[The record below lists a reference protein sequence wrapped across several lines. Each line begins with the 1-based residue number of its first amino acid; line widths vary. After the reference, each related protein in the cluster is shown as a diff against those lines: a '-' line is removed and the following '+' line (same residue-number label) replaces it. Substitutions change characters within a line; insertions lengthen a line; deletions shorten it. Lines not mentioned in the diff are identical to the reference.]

1 MSWYSSK
8 FILVTKKGIYKND
21 KFYSIFLGVQQRDF
35 DRALTSQNEAT
46 ALLNKDGPERLR
58 KAWKFA

>member
-8 FILVTKKGIYKND
+8 LILVTKKGSYKND

-35 DRALTSQNEAT
+35 DRVKIT
-46 ALLNKDGPERLR
+46 K
-58 KAWKFA
+58 

>member
-8 FILVTKKGIYKND
+8 FILVTKKGIYKKD

-35 DRALTSQNEAT
+35 DIT
-46 ALLNKDGPERLR
+46 K
-58 KAWKFA
+58 

>member
-8 FILVTKKGIYKND
+8 FTLVTKKGTYKNTN
-21 KFYSIFLGVQQRDF
+21 FTQFSSVYNSEILRD
-35 DRALTSQNEAT
+35 LTSQNEAT
-46 ALLNKDGPERLR
+46 ATLNKDGPDLLR